1 MLIRKFGNTKGR
13 RRLCLITSAQH
24 PLRDPPEGTKE
35 DQVDTIAEQM
45 KKHGIKME
53 CIIFR
58 EQGVHHSNVM
68 EENDRL
74 LYQFRDLSVAKV
86 VKVDSPTSILGA
98 LRTRNVLPVTVFR
111 GDLEVGSNL
120 KIKVGDIFTIII

>member
-1 MLIRKFGNTKGR
+1 
-13 RRLCLITSAQH
+13 
-24 PLRDPPEGTKE
+24 
-35 DQVDTIAEQM
+35 VDTIAEQM

-58 EQGVHHSNVM
+58 EQGVHSNVM

-74 LYQFRDLSVAKV
+74 LYQFRDRSVTKV
-86 VKVDSPTSILGA
+86 VQVDSPTSILGA

-111 GDLEVGSNL
+111 GGLEVGSNL
-120 KIKVGDIFTIII
+120 KIKVVIILSLSSNVSISHMSLF